1 VVSVIQAGLAS
12 GGGWARLTLA
22 VSAER
27 FVCRAYPSLCG
38 MSGYLPGRLVNR
50 LVDATRHQGPLT
62 PLEKERGRS
71 LSQCRY
77 RAAKVA
83 LAAALAALRAS
94 AGDAP
99 CSTRAL
105 FAARCLG
112 QSVCIT
118 GAARGIG
125 A

>member
-50 LVDATRHQGPLT
+50 LVDATRHQGQVSSSWWFEAPPYHQGPLT
-62 PLEKERGRS
+62 PLK
-71 LSQCRY
+71 
-77 RAAKVA
+77 
-83 LAAALAALRAS
+83 
-94 AGDAP
+94 
-99 CSTRAL
+99 
-105 FAARCLG
+105 
-112 QSVCIT
+112 
-118 GAARGIG
+118 
-125 A
+125 